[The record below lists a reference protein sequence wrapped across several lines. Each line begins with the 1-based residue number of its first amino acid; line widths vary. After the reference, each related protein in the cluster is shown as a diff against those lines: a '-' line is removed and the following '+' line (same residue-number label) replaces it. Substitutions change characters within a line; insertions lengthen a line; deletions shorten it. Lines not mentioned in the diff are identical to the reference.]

1 MKITDKLP
9 EKPID
14 QYQIIWYEINLGDE
28 ITAIRAT
35 YHLNTKWKDYD
46 NERSGKDLID
56 TWMVA
61 VSYDHKNFNDYGRI
75 DGWDIEYYLDTNE
88 KYPTKATALNQLIER
103 TTEKLD
109 RANKQ
114 AKEFSKTLN
123 KLKAE
128 AINIFNDELDNLKDD
143 LLID

>member
-46 NERSGKDLID
+46 NERS
-56 TWMVA
+56 
-61 VSYDHKNFNDYGRI
+61 
-75 DGWDIEYYLDTNE
+75 
-88 KYPTKATALNQLIER
+88 
-103 TTEKLD
+103 
-109 RANKQ
+109 
-114 AKEFSKTLN
+114 
-123 KLKAE
+123 
-128 AINIFNDELDNLKDD
+128 
-143 LLID
+143 